1 MKKGFIGPSNEFC
14 CPMGEISGLCKF
26 FVILNKIY
34 TDLALSP
41 VTKKCRNQLYP
52 GRPAF
57 IMISFYDDLK
67 FDVEKD

>member
-1 MKKGFIGPSNEFC
+1 MKKGFIGALNEFC
-14 CPMGEISGLCKF
+14 CPKGEILGFCKLC
-26 FVILNKIY
+26 VILNKIY
-34 TDLALSP
+34 IDLALSP

-57 IMISFYDDLK
+57 IMISFYNDLK